1 VSNAAVDPSGAVYV
15 LVFEGFA
22 DWEPAHAL
30 AELRRSGNLEVTVV
44 GYDARP
50 VRSMGGLKVV
60 PDTTLKEVDPAR
72 VRLLLLPGGDQWE
85 AESPRTELEELVR
98 ALLRRGVPVAAI
110 CGATLALARMGL
122 LDERRHTSNMADY
135 LPKEVPEY
143 RGQSY
148 YVNALAV
155 REDGIITASGLGSVE
170 FAREIFAELGVM
182 PEADRALWF
191 HVFKHGTF
199 PVSSR

>member
-1 VSNAAVDPSGAVYV
+1 VSSAAVNPGGAVYV
-15 LVFEGFA
+15 LVFDGFA

-30 AELRRSGNLEVTVV
+30 AELRRSGKLEVIVV

-50 VRSMGGLKVV
+50 VRSMGGLQVL
-60 PDTTLKEVDPAR
+60 PDATLAEVDPAR

-85 AESPRTELEELVR
+85 AEYPRTELEELVR
-98 ALLRRGVPVAAI
+98 ALLTRGVPIAAI

-148 YVNALAV
+148 YVDALAV
-155 REDGIITASGLGSVE
+155 REEGIITASGLGSVE

-182 PEADRALWF
+182 PESDRALWY

-199 PVSSR
+199 PASSR